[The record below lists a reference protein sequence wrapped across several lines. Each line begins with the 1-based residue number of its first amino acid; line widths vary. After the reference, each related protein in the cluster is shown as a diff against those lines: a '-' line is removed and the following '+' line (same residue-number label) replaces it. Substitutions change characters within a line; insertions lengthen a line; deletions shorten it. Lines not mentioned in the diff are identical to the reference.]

1 MRALFAG
8 WWWEADP
15 AISRRSPHPTF
26 PVLPFPNVT
35 LNPLKVT
42 GKVNSV
48 PGYRVFKR
56 ELQEEENAWP
66 K

>member
-1 MRALFAG
+1 VVG
-8 WWWEADP
+8 
-15 AISRRSPHPTF
+15 SRPSQLQEESPPHF
-26 PVLPFPNVT
+26 PILPFPNVT
-35 LNPLKVT
+35 LNPLKVI
-42 GKVNSV
+42 GKVNSM